1 MYVQCGHLI
10 SPHSK
15 CFCFLRRWPSWV
27 SSVYL
32 LVTRI
37 VELSVRWAKIIP
49 AVSPG
54 LHTVSTPGLPR
65 PRCLITTLQCVS
77 SVSSVSTQ
85 EALVSNCAAAVNIC
99 KAPGVP
105 ALATVSQHQGKM
117 GSVHLQ
123 APWSWSPSQ
132 VSVSCSGRVSCA
144 DPRCLAPTCGRSP
157 LPSPGLAAWS
167 SLSAGRRVKYYRISL
182 E

>member
-1 MYVQCGHLI
+1 MSGEPRLSLL
-10 SPHSK
+10 SPQ
-15 CFCFLRRWPSWV
+15 V
-27 SSVYL
+27 
-32 LVTRI
+32 
-37 VELSVRWAKIIP
+37 
-49 AVSPG
+49 
-54 LHTVSTPGLPR
+54 HTVSTLRLPR

-85 EALVSNCAAAVNIC
+85 EAIVSNCAAAVNIC

-105 ALATVSQHQGKM
+105 ALALATGHTTRVRWAVSISLHG
-117 GSVHLQ
+117 
-123 APWSWSPSQ
+123 P
-132 VSVSCSGRVSCA
+132 GRRHKCQFLALAVCHVRTRA
-144 DPRCLAPTCGRSP
+144 APTCGRSP